1 MWSVTHNEKHFKD
14 PNTYRPERWLEKTDD
29 LEVSKP
35 FLIGPRMCMGIN
47 MAWIEVRILMAKLTY
62 LFDFEIVDKTL
73 DWTRDQECYTL
84 WQKPDLFVKVT
95 PVQK

>member
-1 MWSVTHNEKHFKD
+1 M
-14 PNTYRPERWLEKTDD
+14 YD
-29 LEVSKP
+29 LEVHT
-35 FLIGPRMCMGIN
+35 LIAHS

-73 DWTRDQECYTL
+73 DWTADQECYTL

-95 PVQK
+95 PVQKS